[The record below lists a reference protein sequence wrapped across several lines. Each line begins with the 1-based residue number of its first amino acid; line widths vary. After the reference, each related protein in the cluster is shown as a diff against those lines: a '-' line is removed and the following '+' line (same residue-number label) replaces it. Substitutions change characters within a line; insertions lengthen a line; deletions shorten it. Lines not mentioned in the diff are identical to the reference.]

1 MQSLL
6 PKDDEPIRP
15 IQPPQPQ
22 GQPQAQPQYPPPQG
36 YNYPPQNYPPPNYPP
51 PQGYAPQQPQYPPQ
65 GYAPQPQPQPQPQ
78 SHYVPPPA
86 DGSNLKFAVLL
97 GAVVILVA
105 TCGWLYY
112 QISEVKGQIAE
123 TKEAL
128 SAEIE
133 KIHETSSV
141 TVQTSKRNI
150 EAMEKALAQSRAQ
163 AAALS
168 GQAKV
173 EAVKHADEI
182 EAKLSKAQAEQGQ
195 KIGALGADVTDVKN
209 VAAATSTKVGEV
221 TSEVGTLKTDTATN
235 KSAIEKTIADLKSA
249 KGDLGVQSGL
259 IATNG
264 KELLAL
270 KQLGER
276 NYIEFK
282 LAKVKKNVPQKVGD
296 IQLVLES
303 TEPKKNTFSL
313 TIIADDKKVDKKNK
327 TINEPIQFILSKS
340 VLPYELVV
348 NDVKKDLVVGY
359 LSVPKVQQTR
369 GASSN

>member
-6 PKDDEPIRP
+6 PKDDEPIKP
-15 IQPPQPQ
+15 IQQP
-22 GQPQAQPQYPPPQG
+22 QPQAQPQYPPPQG
-36 YNYPPQNYPPPNYPP
+36 YTYPPPNYPPPNYPP
-51 PQGYAPQQPQYPPQ
+51 PNYPPQ

-78 SHYVPPPA
+78 QMAPVNYGPPPA
-86 DGSNLKFAVLL
+86 GSNLKTSILM
-97 GAVVILVA
+97 GAVVALIA
-105 TCGWLYY
+105 ACGYLFY
-112 QISEVKGQIAE
+112 QLNEVRAQIAD
-123 TKEAL
+123 TKESL

-150 EAMEKALAQSRAQ
+150 ESLEKSLAQSRAQ

-168 GQAKV
+168 GQAK
-173 EAVKHADEI
+173 I

-195 KIGALGADVTDVKN
+195 KISAVSADVSQVKD

-221 TSEVGTLKTDTATN
+221 TNEVGTLKTDTATN

-249 KGDLGVQSGL
+249 RGDLGVQSGL

-313 TIIADDKKVDKKNK
+313 VIIADDKKVDKKNR
-327 TINEPIQFILSKS
+327 TVNEPIQFLLSKS

-348 NDVKKDLVVGY
+348 NDVKKDLIVGY

-369 GASSN
+369 GGSSN

>member
-6 PKDDEPIRP
+6 PKDDEPIKP
-15 IQPPQPQ
+15 IQQP
-22 GQPQAQPQYPPPQG
+22 QPQAQPQYPPPQG
-36 YNYPPQNYPPPNYPP
+36 YNYPPPNYPPQNYPPQGYPPQGYPP
-51 PQGYAPQQPQYPPQ
+51 PQGYAP
-65 GYAPQPQPQPQPQ
+65 PQPQPQPQQPTRMDYGPQ
-78 SHYVPPPA
+78 PS
-86 DGSNLKFAVLL
+86 GSNLKTSIMM
-97 GAVVILVA
+97 GAIVA
-105 TCGWLYY
+105 LIGACGYLFY
-112 QISEVKGQIAE
+112 EVSQVRSQVAD

-128 SAEIE
+128 LAEIE

-150 EAMEKALAQSRAQ
+150 EAMEKQLAASRAQ

-168 GQAKV
+168 GQAKI
-173 EAVKHADEI
+173 EANKHADEI

-195 KIGALGADVTDVKN
+195 KLGAVAADVSQVKD

-221 TSEVGTLKTDTATN
+221 TNDVGALKTDTASN

-249 KGDLGVQSGL
+249 RGDLGVQSGL

-296 IQLVLES
+296 VQLVLES
-303 TEPKKNTFSL
+303 SDPKKNTFSL
-313 TIIADDKKVDKKNK
+313 TIIADDKKVDKKNR
-327 TINEPIQFILSKS
+327 TVNEPIQFLLSKS

-369 GASSN
+369 GSSGSSN

>member
-22 GQPQAQPQYPPPQG
+22 AQPQPQYPPPQG
-36 YNYPPQNYPPPNYPP
+36 YTYPPPNYPPPNYPP
-51 PQGYAPQQPQYPPQ
+51 QQQTYPPQQPNYPPQ
-65 GYAPQPQPQPQPQ
+65 GYAPQPQPQPAPVN
-78 SHYVPPPA
+78 YVPPPA
-86 DGSNLKFAVLL
+86 ESNLKTYILMGAVLALMAACGYLFYQL
-97 GAVVILVA
+97 G
-105 TCGWLYY
+105 
-112 QISEVKGQIAE
+112 EVRAQVAE

-128 SAEIE
+128 LAEIE

-150 EAMEKALAQSRAQ
+150 EAMEKALAASRAQ

-173 EAVKHADEI
+173 EAEKHTDEI
-182 EAKLSKAQAEQGQ
+182 AAKLEKAQAEQGQ
-195 KIGALGADVTDVKN
+195 KIGAVAADVSDVKS

-221 TSEVGTLKTDTATN
+221 TNEVGTLKTDTASN

-249 KGDLGVQSGL
+249 RGDLGVQSGL

-313 TIIADDKKVDKKNK
+313 TIIADDKKVDKKNR
-327 TINEPIQFILSKS
+327 TVNEPIQFLLSKS

-369 GASSN
+369 GGSSN

>member
-6 PKDDEPIRP
+6 PKDDEPIKP
-15 IQPPQPQ
+15 IQPP
-22 GQPQAQPQYPPPQG
+22 QPQAQPQYPPPQG
-36 YNYPPQNYPPPNYPP
+36 YNYPPPNYPPQNYPP
-51 PQGYAPQQPQYPPQ
+51 QGYPPQ
-65 GYAPQPQPQPQPQ
+65 GYAPQPQPAPVN
-78 SHYVPPPA
+78 YGPPPA
-86 DGSNLKFAVLL
+86 GSNLKTTILM
-97 GAVVILVA
+97 GAVVALIA
-105 TCGWLYY
+105 ACGYLFY
-112 QISEVKGQIAE
+112 QVGEVRGEVKDA
-123 TKEAL
+123 KEAL

-150 EAMEKALAQSRAQ
+150 EAMEKQLAQSRAQ

-173 EAVKHADEI
+173 DANKHSDEI
-182 EAKLSKAQAEQGQ
+182 AAKLERAQAEQGQ
-195 KIGALGADVTDVKN
+195 KIGALGADVSQVKD

-221 TSEVGTLKTDTATN
+221 TTEVGSLKTDTATN

-249 KGDLGVQSGL
+249 RGDLGVQSGL

-303 TEPKKNTFSL
+303 AEPKRNTFSL
-313 TIIADDKKVDKKNK
+313 VIIADDKRVEKKNK
-327 TINEPIQFILSKS
+327 TINEPVQFLLSKS
-340 VLPYELVV
+340 VLPYELVI
-348 NDVKKDLVVGY
+348 NDVKKDLITGY

-369 GASSN
+369 GSSSN

>member
-6 PKDDEPIRP
+6 PKDDEPIKP
-15 IQPPQPQ
+15 IQQP
-22 GQPQAQPQYPPPQG
+22 QPQAQPQYPPPQG
-36 YNYPPQNYPPPNYPP
+36 YTYPPPNYPPPNYPP
-51 PQGYAPQQPQYPPQ
+51 PNYPPQ
-65 GYAPQPQPQPQPQ
+65 GYAPQPQQGYAPQPQQPQPQPVRVD
-78 SHYVPPPA
+78 YGPA
-86 DGSNLKFAVLL
+86 PSGSNLKTSILM
-97 GAVVILVA
+97 GAVVALIA
-105 TCGWLYY
+105 ACGYLFY
-112 QISEVKGQIAE
+112 QLSEVRAQIAD
-123 TKEAL
+123 TKESL

-150 EAMEKALAQSRAQ
+150 ESLEKSLAQSRAQ

-168 GQAKV
+168 GQAKI
-173 EAVKHADEI
+173 EANKHADEI

-195 KIGALGADVTDVKN
+195 KISAVSADVSQVKD

-221 TSEVGTLKTDTATN
+221 TNEVGTLKTDTATN

-249 KGDLGVQSGL
+249 RGDLGVQSGL

-313 TIIADDKKVDKKNK
+313 TIIADDKKVDKKNR
-327 TINEPIQFILSKS
+327 TVNEPIQFLLSKS

-369 GASSN
+369 GSSN

>member
-22 GQPQAQPQYPPPQG
+22 QQAQPQYPPPQG
-36 YNYPPQNYPPPNYPP
+36 YNYPPPNYPPPNYP
-51 PQGYAPQQPQYPPQ
+51 QPNYPPQ
-65 GYAPQPQPQPQPQ
+65 GYAPQPQPQQPAPVN
-78 SHYVPPPA
+78 YGPA
-86 DGSNLKFAVLL
+86 PAGSNLKTSILMGAVL
-97 GAVVILVA
+97 ALVA
-105 TCGWLYY
+105 ACGYLFYPL
-112 QISEVKGQIAE
+112 SEVKGQIAE

-128 SAEIE
+128 LAEIE

-150 EAMEKALAQSRAQ
+150 EAMEKALAASRAQ

-173 EAVKHADEI
+173 EAEKHTDEI
-182 EAKLSKAQAEQGQ
+182 AAKLEKAQAEQGQ
-195 KIGALGADVTDVKN
+195 KIGAVAADVSDVKS

-221 TSEVGTLKTDTATN
+221 TNDVGTLKTDTATN

-249 KGDLGVQSGL
+249 RGDLGVQSGL

-276 NYIEFK
+276 NYIDIK
-282 LAKVKKNVPQKVGD
+282 LAKDKSKKKDGEKIGD
-296 IQLVLES
+296 IKVSLERADQKS
-303 TEPKKNTFSL
+303 QTFSL
-313 TIIADDKKVDKKNK
+313 
-327 TINEPIQFILSKS
+327 
-340 VLPYELVV
+340 
-348 NDVKKDLVVGY
+348 
-359 LSVPKVQQTR
+359 
-369 GASSN
+369 

>member
-1 MQSLL
+1 M
-6 PKDDEPIRP
+6 
-15 IQPPQPQ
+15 
-22 GQPQAQPQYPPPQG
+22 G
-36 YNYPPQNYPPPNYPP
+36 
-51 PQGYAPQQPQYPPQ
+51 
-65 GYAPQPQPQPQPQ
+65 
-78 SHYVPPPA
+78 
-86 DGSNLKFAVLL
+86 AVL
-97 GAVVILVA
+97 ALVA
-105 TCGWLYY
+105 ACGYLFY
-112 QISEVKGQIAE
+112 QLSEVRTQIAE

-150 EAMEKALAQSRAQ
+150 EAMEKQLAQSRQQ

-168 GQAKV
+168 GQAKI
-173 EAVKHADEI
+173 EALKHTDEI
-182 EAKLSKAQAEQGQ
+182 AAKLEKAQAEQGQ
-195 KIGALGADVTDVKN
+195 KIGAVAADVSDVKT

-221 TSEVGTLKTDTATN
+221 TNEVGTLKTDTASN

-249 KGDLGVQSGL
+249 RGDLGVQSGL
-259 IATNG
+259 IATNN
-264 KELLAL
+264 KELTAL

-296 IQLVLES
+296 VQLVLEAS
-303 TEPKKNTFSL
+303 DPKKNTFSL
-313 TIIADDKKVDKKNK
+313 TIIADDKKVDKKNR
-327 TINEPIQFILSKS
+327 TVNEPIQFLLSKS

-348 NDVKKDLVVGY
+348 NDVKKDLIVGY

-369 GASSN
+369 SAGSSN

>member
-6 PKDDEPIRP
+6 PKDDEPIKP
-15 IQPPQPQ
+15 IQQP
-22 GQPQAQPQYPPPQG
+22 QPQAQPQYPPPQG
-36 YNYPPQNYPPPNYPP
+36 YNYPPPNYPPPNYPP
-51 PQGYAPQQPQYPPQ
+51 PNYPPQ
-65 GYAPQPQPQPQPQ
+65 GYAPQPQPQPQQMAPVN
-78 SHYVPPPA
+78 YGPPPA
-86 DGSNLKFAVLL
+86 GSNLKTSILM
-97 GAVVILVA
+97 GAVVALIA
-105 TCGWLYY
+105 ACGYLFY
-112 QISEVKGQIAE
+112 QLSEVRTQIAD
-123 TKEAL
+123 TKESL

-150 EAMEKALAQSRAQ
+150 ESLEKSLAQSRAQ

-173 EAVKHADEI
+173 DANKHADEI

-195 KIGALGADVTDVKN
+195 KISAVSADVSQVKD

-221 TSEVGTLKTDTATN
+221 TNEVGTLKTDTATN

-249 KGDLGVQSGL
+249 RGDLGVQSGL

-313 TIIADDKKVDKKNK
+313 VIIADDKKVDKKNR
-327 TINEPIQFILSKS
+327 TVNEPIQFLLSKS

-369 GASSN
+369 GGSSN

>member
-22 GQPQAQPQYPPPQG
+22 AQPQPQYPPPQG
-36 YNYPPQNYPPPNYPP
+36 YTYPPPNYPPPNYPP
-51 PQGYAPQQPQYPPQ
+51 QQQSYPPQQPNYPPQ
-65 GYAPQPQPQPQPQ
+65 GYAPQPQPAPVN
-78 SHYVPPPA
+78 YVPPPA
-86 DGSNLKFAVLL
+86 ESNLKTYILMGAVLALMAACGYLFYQL
-97 GAVVILVA
+97 G
-105 TCGWLYY
+105 
-112 QISEVKGQIAE
+112 EVRAQVAE

-128 SAEIE
+128 LAEIE

-150 EAMEKALAQSRAQ
+150 ESLEKSLAQSRAQ

-173 EAVKHADEI
+173 EAEKHTDEI
-182 EAKLSKAQAEQGQ
+182 ALKLERAQAEQGQ
-195 KIGALGADVTDVKN
+195 KISAVSADVSQVKD

-221 TSEVGTLKTDTATN
+221 TNEVGTLKTDTASN

-249 KGDLGVQSGL
+249 RGDLGVQSGL

-303 TEPKKNTFSL
+303 AEPKKNTFSL
-313 TIIADDKKVDKKNK
+313 VIIADDKRVDKKNR
-327 TINEPIQFILSKS
+327 TVNEPIQFLLSKS
-340 VLPYELVV
+340 VQPYELVI
-348 NDVKKDLVVGY
+348 NDVKKDLITGY
-359 LSVPKVQQTR
+359 LSVPKVMVTR
-369 GASSN
+369 GSSN

>member
-22 GQPQAQPQYPPPQG
+22 AQPQPQYPPPQG
-36 YNYPPQNYPPPNYPP
+36 YTYPPPNYPPPNYPP
-51 PQGYAPQQPQYPPQ
+51 QQQTYPPQQPNYPPQ
-65 GYAPQPQPQPQPQ
+65 GYAPQPQPQPAPVN
-78 SHYVPPPA
+78 YVPPPA
-86 DGSNLKFAVLL
+86 ESNLKTYILMGAVLALMAACGYLFYQL
-97 GAVVILVA
+97 G
-105 TCGWLYY
+105 
-112 QISEVKGQIAE
+112 EVRAQVAE

-128 SAEIE
+128 LAEIE

-150 EAMEKALAQSRAQ
+150 ESLEKSLAQSRAQ

-173 EAVKHADEI
+173 EAEKHTDEI
-182 EAKLSKAQAEQGQ
+182 ALKLERAQAEQGQ
-195 KIGALGADVTDVKN
+195 KISAVSADVSQVKD

-221 TSEVGTLKTDTATN
+221 TNEVGTLKTDTASN

-249 KGDLGVQSGL
+249 RGDLGVQSGL

-303 TEPKKNTFSL
+303 AEPKKNTFSL
-313 TIIADDKKVDKKNK
+313 VIIADDKRVDKKNR
-327 TINEPIQFILSKS
+327 TVNEPIQFLLSKS
-340 VLPYELVV
+340 VLPYELVI

-369 GASSN
+369 GSSSSN

>member
-1 MQSLL
+1 
-6 PKDDEPIRP
+6 
-15 IQPPQPQ
+15 
-22 GQPQAQPQYPPPQG
+22 
-36 YNYPPQNYPPPNYPP
+36 
-51 PQGYAPQQPQYPPQ
+51 
-65 GYAPQPQPQPQPQ
+65 
-78 SHYVPPPA
+78 
-86 DGSNLKFAVLL
+86 
-97 GAVVILVA
+97 
-105 TCGWLYY
+105 
-112 QISEVKGQIAE
+112 
-123 TKEAL
+123 
-128 SAEIE
+128 
-133 KIHETSSV
+133 
-141 TVQTSKRNI
+141 VQTSKRNI
-150 EAMEKALAQSRAQ
+150 EAMEKSLAQSRAQ

-173 EAVKHADEI
+173 DAEKHADEI
-182 EAKLSKAQAEQGQ
+182 AVKLERAQAEQGQ
-195 KIGALGADVTDVKN
+195 RIGAVAADVSQVKDVAN
-209 VAAATSTKVGEV
+209 ATSTKVGEV
-221 TSEVGTLKTDTATN
+221 TNEVGTLKTDTATN

-249 KGDLGVQSGL
+249 RGDLGVQSGL

-313 TIIADDKKVDKKNK
+313 VIIADDKKVDKKNR
-327 TINEPIQFILSKS
+327 TVNEPIQFLLSKS

-369 GASSN
+369 GSN